1 MNVALIQFKKD
12 IREILADYDSTKE
25 EKFLQIIG
33 ALNEYEKGRETK
45 FASQ

>member
-12 IREILADYDSTKE
+12 IREILA
-25 EKFLQIIG
+25 
-33 ALNEYEKGRETK
+33 LNEYEKGRETK